1 MQAFQ
6 KNERELVSGTHGR
19 RSRILSVAPPRE
31 VAFADVMKLG
41 DLGNGHLDL
50 IRALNPVTYASIRAR
65 QRDMGGT
72 WRLSH
77 GRMEV
82 KPEWWGQK
90 PRETWCQQSWGWPG
104 VCSYLEPSEEHLSA
118 GVLTLNFWSLE
129 L

>member
-1 MQAFQ
+1 M
-6 KNERELVSGTHGR
+6 RGGLVSGTHGR

-31 VAFADVMKLG
+31 VALADGMKLG
-41 DLGNGHLDL
+41 DLRNGHLDL

-72 WRLSH
+72 WGLSH